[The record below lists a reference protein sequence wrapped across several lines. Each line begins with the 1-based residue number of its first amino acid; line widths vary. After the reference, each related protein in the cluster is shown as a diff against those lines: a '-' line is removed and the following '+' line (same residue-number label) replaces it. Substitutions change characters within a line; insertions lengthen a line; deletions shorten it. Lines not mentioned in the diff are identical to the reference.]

1 MKDRIQQLID
11 IKGISGGE
19 LADKLGVQRSNV
31 SHVLNGRNKPGAVF
45 LEKLLQA
52 FPELNA
58 RWLLTGEGNILN
70 TSDSTS
76 NAKTA
81 TVQEK
86 DRQQKLFPPVNT
98 PSTITPLEE
107 DKEIERIILLYTDGT
122 FTYYND
128 K

>member
-11 IKGISGGE
+11 LKGISGGE

-45 LEKLLQA
+45 LEKLLQV

-58 RWLLTGEGNILN
+58 RWLLTGEGNMLN
-70 TSDSTS
+70 ISDTTST
-76 NAKTA
+76 AKTA
-81 TVQEK
+81 TLQEK

-122 FTYYND
+122 FTYYNN